1 MRGGFVSVSLLR
13 WNGGWEWSGCLR
25 LGRGAELTIWI
36 ARGSSSSESADP
48 PQQLRER
55 KKELILDVKEG
66 GWWWW
71 WVICPSMMAVVVLGE
86 KSRRTPYAFREDA
99 MLFFFFLSAPLA
111 SRAVCLRRLY
121 AETMSSIDKQ
131 SSGES

>member
-1 MRGGFVSVSLLR
+1 
-13 WNGGWEWSGCLR
+13 
-25 LGRGAELTIWI
+25 
-36 ARGSSSSESADP
+36 
-48 PQQLRER
+48 LRER
-55 KKELILDVKEG
+55 KKELILEVREG
-66 GWWWW
+66 GWWR

-99 MLFFFFLSAPLA
+99 MLFFLLSFCSAGLQ
-111 SRAVCLRRLY
+111 SSCLRRLY